1 MTQFTL
7 EDVIERKIQ
16 FIKTNEI
23 FDKADFKDN
32 DEGEIIAYHEML
44 IDVKEMKETEFV
56 SKYLNIMSKLGVL
69 FENEE
74 FTNQS
79 EIEKMSGY
87 NNAIASILK
96 CINPMYEYDMES

>member
-1 MTQFTL
+1 MQFTL

-32 DEGEIIAYHEML
+32 DEGEIIAYNEML
-44 IDVKEMKETEFV
+44 FDVKEMKETEFI
-56 SKYLNIMSKLGVL
+56 SKYLNIINKLGVQ

-87 NNAIASILK
+87 NNAIVFILK
-96 CINPMYEYDMES
+96 CINPMYEYDMEN